1 MPVSVFC
8 NERQQVGKD
17 FRCGAGIYGR
27 QLWQIISSTSIGEN
41 IMIQR
46 VKRNLKSMLKKLMLL
61 KNGIFQIF
69 VVILLLNIIFSV
81 QSVKRISEKA
91 QEPGFTFIKKG
102 KNLKIYHDKG
112 SASGI
117 QVEAKLFLTFEYGE
131 WFEYE
136 EYEEYDD
143 SDYINGGIFTIE
155 LYDYFSD
162 QNISYDAENSSFC
175 ISDTQEGQIKNLVNE
190 LNYLLDK
197 YDYMIDSTKVEK
209 YYTIMYYN
217 HRNIR
222 NEKIYVD
229 RYEYDDVREKP
240 ILSVDRIE
248 APDMA
253 IPTVLSSEI
262 RYSYNVSD
270 VEYDEQ
276 WYDYHGGIKEDEER
290 EDGEEKIIENFISK
304 IVVKNGMLK
313 NIEKEL
319 KPVDLDSAKIE
330 KITKTI
336 EEYLDWLR
344 SRRALILFILVVFI
358 AVGILIKWTGI
369 SLNTRNMTL
378 LKGGTGTLIAKW
390 RFGPVQWSSNDTSV
404 ATVSNGIVEAVEK
417 GNAKITVSTK
427 MHEKTCNIKVID
439 PQISDMAA
447 TLAVSHNKQLYITGN
462 EKDVKWESSN
472 EDVVSVDRDGY
483 ITAVSQ
489 GNAVITGKILNKKLT
504 CTVTVVSSD
513 GM

>member
-1 MPVSVFC
+1 M
-8 NERQQVGKD
+8 
-17 FRCGAGIYGR
+17 
-27 QLWQIISSTSIGEN
+27 
-41 IMIQR
+41 
-46 VKRNLKSMLKKLMLL
+46 
-61 KNGIFQIF
+61 
-69 VVILLLNIIFSV
+69 
-81 QSVKRISEKA
+81 
-91 QEPGFTFIKKG
+91 
-102 KNLKIYHDKG
+102 
-112 SASGI
+112 
-117 QVEAKLFLTFEYGE
+117 
-131 WFEYE
+131 
-136 EYEEYDD
+136 
-143 SDYINGGIFTIE
+143 
-155 LYDYFSD
+155 YDYFSD

-190 LNYLLDK
+190 LNNLLYN
-197 YDYMIDSTKVEK
+197 YDYTIDSTKVEK
-209 YYTIMYYN
+209 YYTIIYYN

-222 NEKIYVD
+222 NKKIYVD

-290 EDGEEKIIENFISK
+290 EDGKEKIIENFISK

-369 SLNTRNMTL
+369 SLNTRNMIL

-390 RFGPVQWSSNDTSV
+390 RFGSVQWSSNDTSV

-439 PQISDMAA
+439 PQISDMTA

>member
-1 MPVSVFC
+1 
-8 NERQQVGKD
+8 
-17 FRCGAGIYGR
+17 
-27 QLWQIISSTSIGEN
+27 
-41 IMIQR
+41 
-46 VKRNLKSMLKKLMLL
+46 
-61 KNGIFQIF
+61 
-69 VVILLLNIIFSV
+69 
-81 QSVKRISEKA
+81 
-91 QEPGFTFIKKG
+91 
-102 KNLKIYHDKG
+102 
-112 SASGI
+112 
-117 QVEAKLFLTFEYGE
+117 
-131 WFEYE
+131 
-136 EYEEYDD
+136 
-143 SDYINGGIFTIE
+143 
-155 LYDYFSD
+155 
-162 QNISYDAENSSFC
+162 
-175 ISDTQEGQIKNLVNE
+175 
-190 LNYLLDK
+190 
-197 YDYMIDSTKVEK
+197 
-209 YYTIMYYN
+209 
-217 HRNIR
+217 
-222 NEKIYVD
+222 
-229 RYEYDDVREKP
+229 
-240 ILSVDRIE
+240 
-248 APDMA
+248 
-253 IPTVLSSEI
+253 
-262 RYSYNVSD
+262 
-270 VEYDEQ
+270 
-276 WYDYHGGIKEDEER
+276 
-290 EDGEEKIIENFISK
+290 
-304 IVVKNGMLK
+304 MLK